1 MHVDSSMK
9 ENSVWEDASNGPR
22 MRDLQTLIAERT
34 DQITRELNQQ
44 QVTLP
49 DRILLEAAQ
58 VWIAI
63 GRALPEFGELDD
75 PDLAFEILFTFLD
88 DPDAPERVDNA
99 DLHMA
104 MAAILTVLHPSRSFN
119 TWKKH
124 IDATP

>member
-1 MHVDSSMK
+1 
-9 ENSVWEDASNGPR
+9 

-34 DQITRELNQQ
+34 DRITRELSRQR
-44 QVTLP
+44 VTLP

-58 VWIAI
+58 IWLAI
-63 GRALPEFGELDD
+63 GRALPEFEELND
-75 PDLAFEILFTFLD
+75 PDLAFEILLTFLD
-88 DPDAPERVDNA
+88 DPDAPERVDDA

-104 MAAILTVLHPSRSFN
+104 MAAILSVLHPSRSFN